1 VRRISINTPLVLSL
15 AFVALAAI
23 ALLVQV
29 PPLLGALVT
38 PRPGADPTQ
47 ARLGEFLTGHEQ
59 DLVVYRDRFNGRSMF
74 FMPSPPRRTRVTLP
88 PPVDDDGG
96 EPAPPPPR
104 PTVYEGPSVLFVVGD
119 EVWFHDGVRVRVGE
133 EGSNGVTVI
142 SSSPPWEVKLGHR
155 GGEFPVVLFERAQP
169 GLDEK
174 PRGPQLTPGLVQ
186 VKNDDQ
192 TVKAEDQMAKAEDQ
206 TVKADE
212 RTVKA
217 DDQKVKDDDRT
228 VKAKDQMVKDS
239 DETEEPAGDGTGPQA
254 P

>member
-23 ALLVQV
+23 TLLVQV

-47 ARLGEFLTGHEQ
+47 ARLGEFLTGHEE
-59 DLVVYRDRFNGRSMF
+59 DLVVYRDRFNGRSLF
-74 FMPSPPRRTRVTLP
+74 FMPRPPSRTRAPLP
-88 PPVDDDGG
+88 PPVDDDGD

-104 PTVYEGPSVLFVVGD
+104 PTVYEGPSVLFVLGN

-133 EGSNGVTVI
+133 EGPNGVTVI

-174 PRGPQLTPGLVQ
+174 PRGPQHTPGLVP
-186 VKNDDQ
+186 VKDDDQ
-192 TVKAEDQMAKAEDQ
+192 AVNDN
-206 TVKADE
+206 
-212 RTVKA
+212 
-217 DDQKVKDDDRT
+217 DQKVKDDDQ
-228 VKAKDQMVKDS
+228 AVKDEGQKVK
-239 DETEEPAGDGTGPQA
+239 DDGQKVKDDGQTKETAGDGAGPQT

>member
-47 ARLGEFLTGHEQ
+47 ARLGELLAGHQE
-59 DLVVYRDRFNGRSMF
+59 DLAVYRDRFNGRSLF
-74 FMPSPPRRTRVTLP
+74 FMPQPPRTKRVALP
-88 PPVDDDGG
+88 PPVDDDGD
-96 EPAPPPPR
+96 EPRPPPPR
-104 PTVYEGPSVLFVVGD
+104 PTVYEGPSVLFVLGD

-142 SSSPPWEVKLGHR
+142 SSSPPWEVKLGHG

-174 PRGPQLTPGLVQ
+174 PRTPQHTPGLVP

-192 TVKAEDQMAKAEDQ
+192 TVKDDDQ
-206 TVKADE
+206 TVKD
-212 RTVKA
+212 
-217 DDQKVKDDDRT
+217 DDQTK
-228 VKAKDQMVKDS
+228 
-239 DETEEPAGDGTGPQA
+239 ETAGDGAGPQT